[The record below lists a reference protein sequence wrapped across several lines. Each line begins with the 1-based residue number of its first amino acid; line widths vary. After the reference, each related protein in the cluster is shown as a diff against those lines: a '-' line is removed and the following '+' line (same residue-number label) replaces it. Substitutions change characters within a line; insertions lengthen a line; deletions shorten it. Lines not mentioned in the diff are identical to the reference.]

1 MAAKAVRRASKPRSA
16 KKRVARRA
24 TRKAAR
30 KARRASKPKAP
41 KAARKAR
48 KPKRVTKKS
57 QTGSMRMVWNG
68 SKVYT
73 KSGHTKKDLCLSK
86 SGRVMTKKQFKN
98 GQRCKKT
105 GWMKAVAKAR
115 KELGI
120 TGFVLMNRG
129 AEGKALYKAA
139 KSYM

>member
-1 MAAKAVRRASKPRSA
+1 MK
-16 KKRVARRA
+16 
-24 TRKAAR
+24 
-30 KARRASKPKAP
+30 
-41 KAARKAR
+41 
-48 KPKRVTKKS
+48 
-57 QTGSMRMVWNG
+57 
-68 SKVYT
+68 
-73 KSGHTKKDLCLSK
+73 KKDLCLSK

-105 GWMKAVAKAR
+105 GWIKAVAKAR